1 MSRILVVDDEKSIRE
16 TFKIF
21 LTKEEHEVFLAE
33 NVEVALEIIKN
44 NTIDLILSDIIMPK
58 NSGLELLVEAK
69 KMSPDTPVII
79 MTGEPTIDTAKESV
93 KAQAFDYL
101 VKPIKKLD
109 LLNCVKYALSAKELI
124 DNKKKLEENK
134 KIHEQQIEELLKQR
148 TEAFET
154 MKKIV
159 DLSPMPTFI
168 VDIEK
173 NEIFSANKAMLEFM
187 KLKDY
192 QDITESFFFES
203 NINFNKIKELYKEK
217 GKIVNE
223 EIQIKREGTGE
234 LVWCLLSVHPI
245 DLANKKLIIVS
256 FTTFNKV
263 IEAKKQ
269 LQIEKQK
276 AEESNKLKSE
286 FLANM
291 SHEIRTPMNAIIG
304 LGELMKNANL
314 DPKYE
319 NYLDKLNLSAK
330 NLLALLND
338 ILDFSK
344 LESNKMELENKEFN
358 LRDLLENINNIVAFS
373 ANEKKVGFSVK
384 VNKNVPQ
391 VVIGDSFRLGQVL
404 LNLSN
409 NAIKFTNNGEVVI
422 TLSGGIETENSI
434 NILFAVKDTGIG
446 ISDES
451 KDKLFSSF
459 TQADSSVTREYGG
472 SGLGLAISKS
482 IVNLMGGDIWFE
494 SRLGVGTTFY
504 FDIPFEKATELKHVE
519 DIDTL
524 NHVTSNQN
532 KIINSINNLKTVKV
546 LLVEDNEINQ
556 MVTSEMIKQLGYDTE
571 VVENGEVAITKVINS
586 KFDIVLMDLQMPVM
600 GGYEASR
607 KIRETNTDIPI
618 IALSAETMPNTLE
631 KIYASGMNDYIS
643 KPVDLSTLK
652 EVLRKWA

>member
-1 MSRILVVDDEKSIRE
+1 M
-16 TFKIF
+16 
-21 LTKEEHEVFLAE
+21 
-33 NVEVALEIIKN
+33 
-44 NTIDLILSDIIMPK
+44 
-58 NSGLELLVEAK
+58 
-69 KMSPDTPVII
+69 
-79 MTGEPTIDTAKESV
+79 
-93 KAQAFDYL
+93 
-101 VKPIKKLD
+101 
-109 LLNCVKYALSAKELI
+109 
-124 DNKKKLEENK
+124 
-134 KIHEQQIEELLKQR
+134 
-148 TEAFET
+148 
-154 MKKIV
+154 
-159 DLSPMPTFI
+159 
-168 VDIEK
+168 
-173 NEIFSANKAMLEFM
+173 
-187 KLKDY
+187 
-192 QDITESFFFES
+192 
-203 NINFNKIKELYKEK
+203 
-217 GKIVNE
+217 
-223 EIQIKREGTGE
+223 
-234 LVWCLLSVHPI
+234 
-245 DLANKKLIIVS
+245 
-256 FTTFNKV
+256 
-263 IEAKKQ
+263 
-269 LQIEKQK
+269 
-276 AEESNKLKSE
+276 
-286 FLANM
+286 
-291 SHEIRTPMNAIIG
+291 
-304 LGELMKNANL
+304 
-314 DPKYE
+314 
-319 NYLDKLNLSAK
+319 
-330 NLLALLND
+330 
-338 ILDFSK
+338 
-344 LESNKMELENKEFN
+344 
-358 LRDLLENINNIVAFS
+358 AFS

-422 TLSGGIETENSI
+422 TLSGGSETENSI